1 MKINWK
7 LPAVNV
13 DRPFNISPGTAS
25 FSSEAE
31 PSSGEV
37 YRYFAFIDSSKLAI
51 SMEKDG
57 SIKKNLYNFTDPSQ
71 LWRIGRYIKHIH
83 SISLSFFHFLTVNHV
98 IIQITT
104 ETFMR
109 CIIRN
114 MEHI

>member
-7 LPAVNV
+7 LPAANV
-13 DRPFNISPGTAS
+13 DRPFNVSPGTAA

-37 YRYFAFIDSSKLAI
+37 YRYFAFIDSNKQALY
-51 SMEKDG
+51 MEKDG
-57 SIKKNLYNFTDPSQ
+57 SIKKKLYNFIDPSQ
-71 LWRIGRYIKHIH
+71 LWRIGKYIKYIH
-83 SISLSFFHFLTVNHV
+83 SISLRFFQFLTVNHV
-98 IIQITT
+98 IIQITM